1 MQNIVTVQLVHERPF
16 DLRNILV
23 NIGFTLQFHRVA
35 NCTAAHCHGINIR
48 FVNDNEFLQI
58 LLSDIADLNFHRI
71 EIYEFV
77 CIFSCGSLFC
87 QRIVRPLHD
96 VTLLYVCG
104 LVYLAH
110 SRLYLAD
117 DLLTLLRQQLLIIL
131 LHRLYKFGQFADT
144 LVRLLRGDYLLYLF
158 DNRKSIVL
166 CLEILF
172 SSFTRSTCDLA
183 LSKMLL

>member
-1 MQNIVTVQLVHERPF
+1 MDGAVKVALV
-16 DLRNILV
+16 
-23 NIGFTLQFHRVA
+23 
-35 NCTAAHCHGINIR
+35 
-48 FVNDNEFLQI
+48 
-58 LLSDIADLNFHRI
+58 
-71 EIYEFV
+71 
-77 CIFSCGSLFC
+77 
-87 QRIVRPLHD
+87 LHD

-172 SSFTRSTCDLA
+172 FLIHTLHLRPCIIENASLNTEKRIHLRHILRKFKEIFLHIHSLF
-183 LSKMLL
+183 